1 MINSAPEEKLKE
13 RIKELLCLYQ
23 ISKIISKSN
32 NVDQVVLEE
41 IIFSVA
47 KAWRF
52 CEDSIVEIQIKDYVL
67 TTALIPINNVSQHS
81 DIIVSKNV
89 SGIIK
94 VYYPQP
100 KYDLSHFLKE
110 EQELLDTVSFEIG
123 NYIEKHQSLEK
134 KATLRKT
141 LERKD
146 RLSILGEM
154 TAGIAHE
161 LNTPLANILGFAE
174 LIKTETKDQVII
186 DDITK
191 IINSAIYSRE
201 IVKKLMFFSCGVPQQ
216 LQLLKIKP
224 IITDALSFLKPNFQ
238 KKDIQYQ
245 LDFQDENIIAKVD
258 SIQLTQVL
266 FNLLINAIYIAPK
279 DSIINIEVNSDQE
292 NMILKIAD
300 NGPGIPHE
308 IKQKLFDPFFT
319 TKPVGE
325 SCGLG
330 LSVVHGIVKNHNG
343 EIEVIDNT
351 PTGTIFL
358 IKLPLE

>member
-32 NVDQVVLEE
+32 NVDQIVLEE

-67 TTALIPINNVSQHS
+67 TTALIPMNNVSQHS

-89 SGIIK
+89 SGFIK

-100 KYDLSHFLKE
+100 KYNLSHFLKE

-174 LIKTETKDQVII
+174 LIKTETKDQIII

-224 IITDALSFLKPNFQ
+224 IVIDALSFLKPNFQ
-238 KKDIQYQ
+238 KKGIQYQ
-245 LDFQDENIIAKVD
+245 LDFQDENMIAKVD

-266 FNLLINAIYIAPK
+266 FNLLINAIYVAPK
-279 DSIINIEVNSDQE
+279 ESIIYIEVNSDKE

>member
-32 NVDQVVLEE
+32 NVNKVTLEE
-41 IIFSVA
+41 IIFSVV

-52 CEDSIVEIQIKDYVL
+52 CDDSIVEIQINDYTL
-67 TTALIPINNVSQHS
+67 ATALIPKNNVSQHS
-81 DIIVSKNV
+81 EIIVSNKV
-89 SGIIK
+89 SGFIK

-100 KYDLSHFLKE
+100 KYNLNHFLKE

-123 NYIEKHQSLEK
+123 NYIEKYQNLEK

-174 LIKTETKDQVII
+174 LIKDETKDQIII
-186 DDITK
+186 DDIAK

-201 IVKKLMFFSCGVPQQ
+201 IVKKLMFFSCGMPQQ

-224 IITDALSFLKPNFQ
+224 IVTDALTFLKQNFQ
-238 KKDIQYQ
+238 KKSVQYQ
-245 LDFQDENIIAKVD
+245 LDFQDDDIIAKVD

-266 FNLLINAIYIAPK
+266 FNLLINAIYVAPK
-279 DSIINIEVNSDQE
+279 NSIIYIGVNSDEE

-300 NGPGIPHE
+300 NGPGVPHE
-308 IKQKLFDPFFT
+308 IKQKIFDPFFT

-330 LSVVHGIVKNHNG
+330 LSVVHGIIKNHNG
-343 EIEVIDNT
+343 DIEVIDNT
-351 PTGTIFL
+351 PSGTIFL
-358 IKLPLE
+358 IKLPLQ